1 MGTIFYKDKMYSGG
15 GGSNVREL
23 SKSAYNAL
31 SAYEKNN
38 GTLYLVNGRM
48 GVTDQITN
56 ITIDKYLENSSVCTD
71 TVSQDGT
78 SVVSEWLGGGQIGNN
93 FWFVDKIDV
102 TIYDHISYDLD
113 LGTCYGTS
121 ATWNYTV
128 GLMSAI
134 PNTWWY
140 ANNTTDYV
148 VKKTHDTVETT
159 YTDQQ
164 LDVSN
169 LTGEYYIAVVAHGW
183 NATLSNIRL
192 VTVNSLPND
201 IYYKGTQFSELSV
214 YPHITY
220 GTAEPTNPGL
230 DGDLYI
236 LLNSNNK
243 KQAEYLYMGNQ
254 WVLIYGRVIGCE
266 VVLSQS
272 RQNST
277 TNDTYTATESCVV
290 FAINQNMNGEASTK
304 TLTSTITTTGTIIDS
319 DEYSANYSQPDRNQT
334 TKVALIQLSEGD
346 TVTLGNTTDGSF
358 TTQSHVVLKLDR
370 INASTITRKVI
381 EAEADNSISTT
392 QSFTTIGGINIA
404 TVFETSGSGSGVSIV
419 SLNTSTPID
428 GLIMDDVINNTTARM
443 SIGLVLH
450 PNTIN
455 FNWGNVS
462 SYATKGYA
470 VYQLS

>member
-1 MGTIFYKDKMYSGG
+1 MGTIFYKDKPYGGG

-31 SAYEKNN
+31 STYEKNN
-38 GTLYLVNGRM
+38 GTLYLVNGRT

-56 ITIDKYLENSSVCTD
+56 IRIGKYIENNSVCED

-78 SVVSEWLGGGQIGNN
+78 SIVSEWFGGTQIGND
-93 FWFVDKIDV
+93 FWILDKIDV
-102 TIYDHISYDLD
+102 TNYDYISYDLE
-113 LGTCYGTS
+113 LGTCYSPS
-121 ATWNYTV
+121 ASWDYTV
-128 GLMSAI
+128 GLMTEI
-134 PNTWWY
+134 PNDYYY
-140 ANNTTDYV
+140 AYTTMA
-148 VKKTHDTVETT
+148 VKKSYDTNNVE
-159 YTDQQ
+159 YTDEE

-169 LTGEYYIAVVAHGW
+169 LTGEYYIAVVAHAW

-220 GTAEPTNPGL
+220 GTTEPTNPGL

-243 KQAEYLYMGNQ
+243 KQSEYLYMGNQ
-254 WVLIYGRVIGCE
+254 WVLIYGRAIDCE

-277 TNDTYTATESCVV
+277 TDDTYTATESCVV

-304 TLTSTITTTGTIIDS
+304 TLTSPITTTGTIIDS

-381 EAEADNSISTT
+381 EAESDNSISTT
-392 QSFTTIGGINIA
+392 QSFTTVGGINIA
-404 TVFETSGSGSGVSIV
+404 TVFETSGGGSGVNTV
-419 SLNTSTPID
+419 SLNTLTSID
-428 GLIMDDVINNTTARM
+428 ELIMDDVINNTTARM
-443 SIGLVLH
+443 SIGLVPH
-450 PNTIN
+450 PNTII

>member
-1 MGTIFYKDKMYSGG
+1 MGTIFYKDEMYSGG

-31 SAYEKNN
+31 STYEKNN
-38 GTLYLVNGRM
+38 GTLYLVNGRT
-48 GVTDQITN
+48 GVTNQVTN

-140 ANNTTDYV
+140 ANNTADYV
-148 VKKTHDTVETT
+148 VKKTHDTVEIT

-201 IYYKGTQFSELSV
+201 IYYKGTQFAQTIKRDTLFSNS
-214 YPHITY
+214 
-220 GTAEPTNPGL
+220 GTTNP
-230 DGDLYI
+230 
-236 LLNSNNK
+236 
-243 KQAEYLYMGNQ
+243 
-254 WVLIYGRVIGCE
+254 
-266 VVLSQS
+266 
-272 RQNST
+272 
-277 TNDTYTATESCVV
+277 
-290 FAINQNMNGEASTK
+290 
-304 TLTSTITTTGTIIDS
+304 STITLNKALTDY
-319 DEYSANYSQPDRNQT
+319 DE
-334 TKVALIQLSEGD
+334 VLIQLKSTGYDATFAMEYD
-346 TVTLGNTTDGSF
+346 VAD
-358 TTQSHVVLKLDR
+358 LDF
-370 INASTITRKVI
+370 NA
-381 EAEADNSISTT
+381 
-392 QSFTTIGGINIA
+392 TIGAGGTTGVFVWYYYTNA
-404 TVFETSGSGSGVSIV
+404 TTLTYRTDSSGNAYISKIV
-419 SLNTSTPID
+419 
-428 GLIMDDVINNTTARM
+428 GKK
-443 SIGLVLH
+443 
-450 PNTIN
+450 
-455 FNWGNVS
+455 
-462 SYATKGYA
+462 Y
-470 VYQLS
+470 